1 MVAKIR
7 SGKSLINALNYN
19 ENKVRKGNARFIGAS
34 GYAKDLEKLSFHDKL
49 LRLTDLASRNQLTK
63 TNTLHVSLNFSP
75 GEKLDVPALN
85 AIADPY
91 MQKIGF
97 GDQPYLVYRHEDAGH
112 PHIHILAT
120 NIQPGGERISMHNI
134 GKERSE
140 PARKAIEIEFGLV
153 QAEAQQQEAALE
165 KEAALKP
172 LRYGE
177 DETKK
182 ALSRVVSRVIRDYK
196 FTSLPEFNAI
206 LSGFNVLADRGSKE
220 SVMYQQKGLRYWIT
234 DSRGAKMGVPV
245 KASKLPKKPTIKL
258 LENRFQL
265 NELLRKPFREQLK
278 AKIDQASFPSDSLSR
293 FEKELHQKNIKVIIR
308 KNPEGRV
315 YGLTFIDE
323 ANKVVFNGSDLGKS
337 YSAAAITRQFEDQQR
352 PAQTQQPARGQSSH
366 IERIADSNDVGQ
378 GKTLL
383 EELLGSTAQQET
395 VPYPLRKKKKRKN
408 LNL

>member
-1 MVAKIR
+1 MVAKIK

-19 ENKVRKGNARFIGAS
+19 ENKVRKGHARFIGAS

-63 TNTLHVSLNFSP
+63 TNALHVSLNFSP

-85 AIADPY
+85 AIADRY

-97 GDQPYLVYRHEDAGH
+97 GDQPYLIYRHEDAGH

-120 NIQPGGERISMHNI
+120 NIQPDGRRISMHNI
-134 GKERSE
+134 GKQRSE

-153 QAEAQQQEAALE
+153 QAEGQQQVVSLE

-172 LRYGE
+172 LSYGE

-182 ALSRVVSRVIRDYK
+182 ALSGVVSRVIRDYK

-206 LSGFNVLADRGSKE
+206 LGSFNVLADRGSKA
-220 SVMYQQKGLRYWIT
+220 SVMYQQNGLRYWVT

-245 KASKLPKKPTIKL
+245 KASALPKKPTIRL
-258 LENRFQL
+258 LEKRFQL
-265 NELLRKPFREQLK
+265 NELLRRPFREQLK
-278 AKIDQASFPSDSLSR
+278 SKIDQASFPSDSLSR
-293 FEKELHQKNIKVIIR
+293 FEKELHQKNIRVIIR
-308 KNPEGRV
+308 KNTEGRV

-323 ANKVVFNGSDLGKS
+323 VNKVVFNGSDLGKK
-337 YSAAAITRQFEDQQR
+337 YSAAAIIQQFGDQQR
-352 PAQTQQPARGQSSH
+352 AANTLQAGHGQLWHIKEVGDSSH
-366 IERIADSNDVGQ
+366 VGQ

-383 EELLGSTAQQET
+383 EELLSATAQQET
-395 VPYPLRKKKKRKN
+395 VPYPLRKKKKRRH